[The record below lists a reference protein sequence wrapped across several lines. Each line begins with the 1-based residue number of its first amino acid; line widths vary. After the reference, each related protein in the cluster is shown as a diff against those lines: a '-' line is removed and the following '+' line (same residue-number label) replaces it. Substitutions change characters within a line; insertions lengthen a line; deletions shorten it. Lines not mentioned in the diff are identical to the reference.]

1 MGSERHRESDENFI
15 IKRNPLVDETGRS
28 TRTTRHM
35 QPAPPCG
42 AVLFLSDRK
51 FHFSPSDSFFFLS
64 DFISCNRSV
73 DVGTHSRGRR
83 RAEFAA
89 ARTCCSRAANWCP
102 VSVRCQ
108 QPPRTVLSRLCSQ
121 AQSVDD
127 TLMVWSL
134 TLRHSSATI
143 GRVIYKFFL
152 NIF

>member
-1 MGSERHRESDENFI
+1 MSAIEKVMKISSSNETLWWTKPEEGQEPRGTCSQHLLAAQFYSFRTGNFI
-15 IKRNPLVDETGRS
+15 FHPQ
-28 TRTTRHM
+28 TR
-35 QPAPPCG
+35 
-42 AVLFLSDRK
+42 
-51 FHFSPSDSFFFLS
+51 FFLS

-127 TLMVWSL
+127 TLMVSSL

-143 GRVIYKFFL
+143 GRVIYTFF
-152 NIF
+152 